1 MWMENKQ
8 KIWICRWCEDACSC
22 KIWGWKKLNHADLS
36 SLFFSCTEF
45 YSCLFFAWAC
55 IFALSI
61 YLYFWLFFIHIS
73 MDFFEAG
80 VQGEEGASE
89 NVLEKQS
96 EIFSWPASRSRKSVQ
111 TRRED
116 KNLTCCCRANRGSLP
131 GRVAGRRCSG
141 PCLELWMVLKVFG
154 WS

>member
-1 MWMENKQ
+1 
-8 KIWICRWCEDACSC
+8 
-22 KIWGWKKLNHADLS
+22 
-36 SLFFSCTEF
+36 
-45 YSCLFFAWAC
+45 
-55 IFALSI
+55 
-61 YLYFWLFFIHIS
+61 

-116 KNLTCCCRANRGSLP
+116 KNLFIFLLPRKPGQPSWQSGRETLLRA
-131 GRVAGRRCSG
+131 
-141 PCLELWMVLKVFG
+141 VFG